1 MILQPDQYGGLGTLF
16 LSGNFF
22 SNSLILFKK
31 WFAVARKSEVNDSN
45 ASSLATSSS
54 DGIPSVRMVL
64 LKSLSDEGFVF
75 YTNFNS
81 KKGNDLNSN
90 PNASMCF
97 YWKSIRRQIRVSGK
111 ISVVDKKEAD
121 EYFSSRDY
129 GSKISAWASSQSKT
143 MKHRSELLGKI
154 KEFEKK
160 FSDKNNVPRP
170 SHWSGWR
177 IIPNEIEFWLEI
189 KNRSHERLNYKK
201 SGDKWIR
208 EVLYP

>member
-1 MILQPDQYGGLGTLF
+1 MNQK
-16 LSGNFF
+16 SGQ
-22 SNSLILFKK
+22 NSLGLDVCFEDEANPIVLFKK

-129 GSKISAWASSQSKT
+129 GSKISAWASSQSKV
-143 MKHRSELLGKI
+143 MNNRKEFLNKI

-160 FSDKNNVPRP
+160 FPDKNNVPRP
-170 SHWSGWR
+170 PYWSGWR
-177 IIPNEIEFWLEI
+177 IIPNEIEFWLEA
-189 KNRSHERLNYKK
+189 
-201 SGDKWIR
+201 
-208 EVLYP
+208 

>member
-1 MILQPDQYGGLGTLF
+1 MNQK
-16 LSGNFF
+16 SGQ
-22 SNSLILFKK
+22 NSLGLDVCFEDEANPIVLFKK

-111 ISVVDKKEAD
+111 ISVVDKKESD

-129 GSKISAWASSQSKT
+129 GSKISAWASSQSKV
-143 MKHRSELLGKI
+143 MNNRKEFLNKI

-160 FSDKNNVPRP
+160 FPDKNNVPRP
-170 SHWSGWR
+170 PYWSGWR
-177 IIPNEIEFWLEI
+177 IIPNEIEFWLEA
-189 KNRSHERLNYKK
+189 KDRSHERLNYKK
-201 SGDKWIR
+201 ENNKWIR
-208 EVLYP
+208 EILYP

>member
-1 MILQPDQYGGLGTLF
+1 MNQK
-16 LSGNFF
+16 SGQ
-22 SNSLILFKK
+22 NSLGLDVCFEDEANPIVLFKK

-54 DGIPSVRMVL
+54 EGIPSVRMVQ

-129 GSKISAWASSQSKT
+129 GSKISAWASSQSKV
-143 MKHRSELLGKI
+143 MNNRKEFLNKI

-170 SHWSGWR
+170 PYWSGWR
-177 IIPNEIEFWLEI
+177 IIPNEIEFWLEA
-189 KNRSHERLNYKK
+189 KDRSHERLNYKK
-201 SGDKWIR
+201 ENNKWIR
-208 EVLYP
+208 EILYP